1 MSKNGVVVVTFP
13 GFDRDDPA
21 SAGLLDTARL
31 GIRLAP
37 KTGPRG
43 PAEVVALMEDAVAG
57 IVSTDPFDAAV
68 FAACPKLRVLARVG
82 VGIDSIDLAA
92 ATAAG
97 VVVTTTPGAND
108 QVVADHTLALML
120 ATVRRIV
127 ETDRSVRAGEWSRG
141 GPLTAWDLHGR
152 TVGIVGLGAI
162 GQAVARRLRGFDC
175 IVLGHDVE
183 PRQVMGVESLPLDE
197 LLTRSHVVTVH
208 VPLSGSTRGLIGK
221 RELALLPAGAIVV
234 NAARGG
240 IVDEEALVQALR
252 SGRVRAAALDVFADE
267 PPAGSPLLELP
278 NVVLSPHVA
287 ALSEGSIRRMLSM
300 AAQSVV
306 AVLEG
311 REPAGVV
318 NPPALAAR

>member
-1 MSKNGVVVVTFP
+1 
-13 GFDRDDPA
+13 
-21 SAGLLDTARL
+21 
-31 GIRLAP
+31 
-37 KTGPRG
+37 
-43 PAEVVALMEDAVAG
+43 MEDAVAG